1 LIAPRDGRA
10 NSHEVAILQRGL
22 THELELFI
30 DAVRRGYRR
39 WGVTIKSTE
48 FPESDSVESDE
59 CEAARRQRKIV
70 ADELIVAYEL
80 RHPKTPNEHAPT
92 FSLPFSLDAILSETA
107 SKQLVS

>member
-1 LIAPRDGRA
+1 M
-10 NSHEVAILQRGL
+10 
-22 THELELFI
+22 
-30 DAVRRGYRR
+30 
-39 WGVTIKSTE
+39 TIKSTE

-92 FSLPFSLDAILSETA
+92 LRSATVGSDRDGARWD
-107 SKQLVS
+107 